1 VHDIDPIRIAIGRYR
16 IPLSDPPPLPKQH
29 LDAMLWADADLL
41 LGHSLGPPSYRAVA
55 GRILC
60 PTEAPERTPRRAAE
74 ALTTEG
80 AVLAGRPNP
89 WLTVAEKCDGALV
102 ALSMR
107 LRISPQARMRPET
120 TKAKHP
126 GSVYDLMR
134 AGNAE
139 E

>member
-1 VHDIDPIRIAIGRYR
+1 VWTKIVTACDAKHFQQSDGPLLARYCQNVV
-16 IPLSDPPPLPKQH
+16 L
-29 LDAMLWADADLL
+29 A
-41 LGHSLGPPSYRAVA
+41 
-55 GRILC
+55 
-60 PTEAPERTPRRAAE
+60 RRAAE

-89 WLTVAEKCDGALV
+89 WLTVAEKCDRALV

-134 AGNAE
+134 AENAE